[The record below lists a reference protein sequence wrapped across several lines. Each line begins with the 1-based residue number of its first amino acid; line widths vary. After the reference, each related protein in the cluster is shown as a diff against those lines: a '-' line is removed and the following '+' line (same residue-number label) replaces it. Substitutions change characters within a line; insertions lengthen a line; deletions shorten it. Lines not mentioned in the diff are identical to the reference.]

1 MVAQC
6 STLDRLRLLEEKE
19 RQEKLN
25 EKAQWRQFPAISK
38 PQTTGSVR
46 LPLFD
51 GPACSYRWPSWEF
64 DHSDNRWKTFRKCGH
79 SIHMDGVADEYI
91 AVSCLTLKVSLQHG
105 IGLQP
110 YWSDPRFPANQGEKE
125 MLAALCD
132 TIGKQE
138 KK

>member
-1 MVAQC
+1 
-6 STLDRLRLLEEKE
+6 
-19 RQEKLN
+19 
-25 EKAQWRQFPAISK
+25 
-38 PQTTGSVR
+38 
-46 LPLFD
+46 
-51 GPACSYRWPSWEF
+51 
-64 DHSDNRWKTFRKCGH
+64 
-79 SIHMDGVADEYI
+79 MDGVADEYI